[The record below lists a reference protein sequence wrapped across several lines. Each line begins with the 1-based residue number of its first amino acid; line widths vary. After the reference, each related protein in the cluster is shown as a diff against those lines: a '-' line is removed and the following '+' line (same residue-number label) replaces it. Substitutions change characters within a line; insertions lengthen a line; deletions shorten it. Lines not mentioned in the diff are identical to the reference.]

1 MSERAIAESIVH
13 LGHIAQGDGFVAGHT
28 PAQWTALRYFA
39 RANRFSRTPSAFAE
53 FHGTTRGTASQT
65 TKSLVAQGCLVRT
78 RSQADGRSARLDLTD
93 KAKAILADDPFEAL
107 VQAAGAL
114 TPSARGQLANALER
128 MLGHTVDA
136 AAAHLRFQRLD
147 RQPQLGRKQIRSNGD
162 LAVSDGDD
170 GRWEGAHGGLS
181 SAKVRFIA
189 EFRPGEKLM
198 QSSWISASA
207 SGSPTKPHR

>member
-1 MSERAIAESIVH
+1 MNAMTPSSQDPTGSLDRCMLETTYLLVPGFDQRAVGLDHHGPRAVAIAE
-13 LGHIAQGDGFVAGHT
+13 GE
-28 PAQWTALRYFA
+28 A
-39 RANRFSRTPSAFAE
+39 RAPYVVD
-53 FHGTTRGTASQT
+53 
-65 TKSLVAQGCLVRT
+65 SL
-78 RSQADGRSARLDLTD
+78 
-93 KAKAILADDPFEAL
+93 
-107 VQAAGAL
+107 
-114 TPSARGQLANALER
+114 
-128 MLGHTVDA
+128 LGHTVDE

-207 SGSPTKPHR
+207 SGSP